1 MTGRRIGSTL
11 LALSLAVPAA
21 VNAEVLGWTSVPGG
35 FAGPRLERVDLET
48 GQAVAIGDYGIA
60 DAEAG
65 PLAFDPS
72 GTLFAIDSAQQ
83 RLLVV
88 DPGTGAAT
96 VVGGLGTPLFQ
107 IFGFTADACG
117 RLWLTGSPTSVPA
130 APWLYEVDPATGQAA
145 PVAAMSLAV
154 YGLAAR
160 GEDLIGLIYGPDARV
175 VRIDP
180 VTGAVSDELP
190 IEGLSAIYPFALDR
204 TPTGDLWGV
213 GGVLIPIDPLPSVIF
228 RIRPDGASQITF
240 VGYYFHYPGLAI
252 DPPAGFCGSG
262 SPPAIPA
269 ASPLGLIALAAA
281 LAAAGLLVRRRSV
294 ASRPGTSRSAA

>member
-1 MTGRRIGSTL
+1 MAFLNRINAVEAFRLERLWRDMPMTGRRIGSTL

-96 VVGGLGTPLFQ
+96 VV
-107 IFGFTADACG
+107 
-117 RLWLTGSPTSVPA
+117 
-130 APWLYEVDPATGQAA
+130 
-145 PVAAMSLAV
+145 
-154 YGLAAR
+154 
-160 GEDLIGLIYGPDARV
+160 
-175 VRIDP
+175 
-180 VTGAVSDELP
+180 
-190 IEGLSAIYPFALDR
+190 AL
-204 TPTGDLWGV
+204 
-213 GGVLIPIDPLPSVIF
+213 
-228 RIRPDGASQITF
+228 
-240 VGYYFHYPGLAI
+240 
-252 DPPAGFCGSG
+252 
-262 SPPAIPA
+262 
-269 ASPLGLIALAAA
+269 
-281 LAAAGLLVRRRSV
+281 
-294 ASRPGTSRSAA
+294 